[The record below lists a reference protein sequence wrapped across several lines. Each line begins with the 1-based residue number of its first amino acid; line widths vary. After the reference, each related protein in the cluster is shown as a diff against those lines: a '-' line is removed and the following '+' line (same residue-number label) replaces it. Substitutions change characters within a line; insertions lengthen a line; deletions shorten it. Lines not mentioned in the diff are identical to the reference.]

1 MVTKDVNMRVRG
13 DALGLQTADF
23 EPERISIDELYPG
36 NRELL
41 VPSGVIDEFYANGS
55 VVVDAP
61 GLHANEFLTL
71 KDEGGKSALTALG
84 QGPRQGGAGQQA
96 ARGRVGHQ
104 AAQPR
109 AALRARPLL
118 NDDIKLVTLVGKAGT
133 GKTLLAIA
141 AGLQKVTEEQVFSKL
156 LVSRPI
162 FPLGRDIG
170 YLPGDIEEKLNP
182 WMQPI
187 YDNLELLLGLNK
199 TDKKDGRSYA
209 ELVDL
214 GFVEIEPLTYIRGRS
229 LPNVYMIVDEA
240 QNLTPHEVKTIIT
253 RAGEGTKIILTGDPY
268 QIDHPYLDSSNNG
281 LTTVAERFKN
291 EAIAGH
297 VILTK
302 GERSPLAG
310 ARDPDPVNRIVVL
323 AALGL
328 CLSAA
333 RRRSGNRAGRSASR
347 SASSSRRLRPVR
359 SRSRNRGRSGSD
371 DLQGRCS
378 DRRSGP
384 SAGDHDPQASPR
396 PWRGRRSRGRRAA
409 VCCAVKANDPG
420 DHTVNIRVRFSGC
433 VVAGVPA
440 GRRATHRGHRGH
452 GTAVDAAAP
461 PSLTLSST

>member
-1 MVTKDVNMRVRG
+1 MAVKNYVLDTNVLLHDARAMYAFADNQVVIPIYVIEEIDTFKKDQSELGRNARQVARLLDQHRSEGGLSHPQPLGNGGTVRVALSKNPPKNPSYDSRSMDQRILEIALEVREAEPKHPTILVTKDVNMRVRG

-36 NRELL
+36 NREVL
-41 VPSGVIDEFYANGS
+41 VPPGTIDDFFAHGS

-61 GLHANEFLTL
+61 ALHANEFLTL
-71 KDEGGKSALTALG
+71 KDDSGKSALTRWHKEAGKAMPIKKLDRAG
-84 QGPRQGGAGQQA
+84 VWGIRPRNREQHFG
-96 ARGRVGHQ
+96 
-104 AAQPR
+104 
-109 AALRARPLL
+109 LDLL
-118 NDDIKLVTLVGKAGT
+118 LDDNVKLVTLVGKAGT

-141 AGLQKVTEEQVFSKL
+141 AGLQKVTEEQVFAKM

-291 EAIAGH
+291 ESIAGH

-302 GERSPLAG
+302 GERSPLAE
-310 ARDPDPVNRIVVL
+310 L
-323 AALGL
+323 ATQIL
-328 CLSAA
+328 
-333 RRRSGNRAGRSASR
+333 
-347 SASSSRRLRPVR
+347 
-359 SRSRNRGRSGSD
+359 
-371 DLQGRCS
+371 
-378 DRRSGP
+378 
-384 SAGDHDPQASPR
+384 
-396 PWRGRRSRGRRAA
+396 
-409 VCCAVKANDPG
+409 
-420 DHTVNIRVRFSGC
+420 
-433 VVAGVPA
+433 
-440 GRRATHRGHRGH
+440 
-452 GTAVDAAAP
+452 
-461 PSLTLSST
+461 

>member
-1 MVTKDVNMRVRG
+1 MTVKNYVLDTNVLLHDARAFFAFADNHVVIPIYVIEEVDTFKKDQSELGRNARQIARLLDDVRHSGSLATAQPLPTGGTVRVALSKNPPKNPSYDSRSMDQRILELALEVRDADPKTPTIMVTKDVNMRVRG

-41 VPSGVIDEFYANGS
+41 VPSGVIDEFYANSS

-71 KDEGGKSALTALG
+71 KDEGGKSALTRWDKNVGKAVPVRKLREGVWGIKPRNREQHFALD
-84 QGPRQGGAGQQA
+84 
-96 ARGRVGHQ
+96 
-104 AAQPR
+104 
-109 AALRARPLL
+109 LLL
-118 NDDIKLVTLVGKAGT
+118 NDEVKLVTLVGKAGT

-156 LVSRPI
+156 LVSRPV

-170 YLPGDIEEKLNP
+170 YLPGTIEEKLNP

-199 TDKKDGRSYA
+199 TDKKEGRSYA

-240 QNLTPHEVKTIIT
+240 QNLTPHEVKTIVT

-291 EAIAGH
+291 EGIAGH

-302 GERSPLAG
+302 GERSPLAE
-310 ARDPDPVNRIVVL
+310 L
-323 AALGL
+323 ATQIL
-328 CLSAA
+328 
-333 RRRSGNRAGRSASR
+333 
-347 SASSSRRLRPVR
+347 
-359 SRSRNRGRSGSD
+359 
-371 DLQGRCS
+371 
-378 DRRSGP
+378 
-384 SAGDHDPQASPR
+384 
-396 PWRGRRSRGRRAA
+396 
-409 VCCAVKANDPG
+409 
-420 DHTVNIRVRFSGC
+420 
-433 VVAGVPA
+433 
-440 GRRATHRGHRGH
+440 
-452 GTAVDAAAP
+452 
-461 PSLTLSST
+461 

>member
-1 MVTKDVNMRVRG
+1 MAAKNYVLDTNVLLHDARAIFAFADNNVIIPIYVLEEVDTFKKDQSELGRNARQIARELDAFRSEGGLSHPQKMENGGTVRVALSKSAPKNPASDSRSMDQRIIEIALEVRDADPKTPTVLVTKDVNMRVRG
-13 DALGLQTADF
+13 DALGLASVDF

-41 VPSGVIDEFYANGS
+41 VPSGTIDKFYADGS

-61 GLHANEFLTL
+61 GLHANEYLTL
-71 KDEGGKSALTALG
+71 KDDGGKPALTRWDKNAGKAIPVKKLREGVWGIKPRNKEQHFALD
-84 QGPRQGGAGQQA
+84 
-96 ARGRVGHQ
+96 
-104 AAQPR
+104 
-109 AALRARPLL
+109 LLL
-118 NDDIKLVTLVGKAGT
+118 NDDVKLVTLVGKAGT

-170 YLPGDIEEKLNP
+170 YLPGTIEEKLNP

-199 TDKKDGRSYA
+199 SDKKEGRSYA

-240 QNLTPHEVKTIIT
+240 QNLTPHEVKTIVT

-291 EAIAGH
+291 EMIAGH

-302 GERSPLAG
+302 GERSALAE
-310 ARDPDPVNRIVVL
+310 L
-323 AALGL
+323 ATQIL
-328 CLSAA
+328 
-333 RRRSGNRAGRSASR
+333 
-347 SASSSRRLRPVR
+347 
-359 SRSRNRGRSGSD
+359 
-371 DLQGRCS
+371 
-378 DRRSGP
+378 
-384 SAGDHDPQASPR
+384 
-396 PWRGRRSRGRRAA
+396 
-409 VCCAVKANDPG
+409 
-420 DHTVNIRVRFSGC
+420 
-433 VVAGVPA
+433 
-440 GRRATHRGHRGH
+440 
-452 GTAVDAAAP
+452 
-461 PSLTLSST
+461 

>member
-1 MVTKDVNMRVRG
+1 MAVKNYVLDTNVLLHDARALYAFADNNVIIPIYVLEEIDTFKKDQNELGRSARQVARLLDRHRNEEGGLSHAQPIESGGTVRVALSKSPPKNPSYDSRSMDQRILEIALEVRDADPAVPTILVTKDVNMRIRG
-13 DALGLQTADF
+13 DALGLHTVDF
-23 EPERISIDELYPG
+23 EPERISIEELYPG
-36 NRELL
+36 NRELM
-41 VPSGVIDEFYANGS
+41 VPAGTVEQFFADGS
-55 VVVDAP
+55 IAVDAP

-71 KDEGGKSALTALG
+71 KDEGGGKSALTRWDKNAGRAVPVKKLREGVWGIKPRNREQHFALD
-84 QGPRQGGAGQQA
+84 
-96 ARGRVGHQ
+96 
-104 AAQPR
+104 
-109 AALRARPLL
+109 LL
-118 NDDIKLVTLVGKAGT
+118 LDDSIKLVTLGGKAGT

-141 AGLQKVTEEQVFSKL
+141 AGLQKVTEEQVFSRL

-199 TDKKDGRSYA
+199 SDKKDGRSYA

-281 LTTVAERFKN
+281 LTTVAERFKE

-302 GERSPLAG
+302 GERSPLAE
-310 ARDPDPVNRIVVL
+310 L
-323 AALGL
+323 ATQIL
-328 CLSAA
+328 
-333 RRRSGNRAGRSASR
+333 
-347 SASSSRRLRPVR
+347 
-359 SRSRNRGRSGSD
+359 
-371 DLQGRCS
+371 
-378 DRRSGP
+378 
-384 SAGDHDPQASPR
+384 
-396 PWRGRRSRGRRAA
+396 
-409 VCCAVKANDPG
+409 
-420 DHTVNIRVRFSGC
+420 
-433 VVAGVPA
+433 
-440 GRRATHRGHRGH
+440 
-452 GTAVDAAAP
+452 
-461 PSLTLSST
+461 

>member
-1 MVTKDVNMRVRG
+1 VAVKNYVLDTNVLLHDARAMYAFADNAVVIPIYVIEEIDTFKKDQSELGRNARQIARLLDEHRSGEGGLSHPQPLGNGGTIRVALSKNPPKNPSYDSRSMDQRILEIAIEVRDGDPKTPTIMVTKDVNMRVRG
-13 DALGLQTADF
+13 DALGLQTADY

-41 VPSGVIDEFYANGS
+41 VPPGTIDDFFQHGS

-71 KDEGGKSALTALG
+71 KDDSGKSALTKWDKNAG
-84 QGPRQGGAGQQA
+84 KAVPVRKIERSGVWGIRPRNREQHFG
-96 ARGRVGHQ
+96 
-104 AAQPR
+104 
-109 AALRARPLL
+109 LDLLL
-118 NDDIKLVTLVGKAGT
+118 NDDVKLVTLVGKAGT

-281 LTTVAERFKN
+281 LTTVAERFKH

-302 GERSPLAG
+302 GERSPLAE
-310 ARDPDPVNRIVVL
+310 L
-323 AALGL
+323 ATQIL
-328 CLSAA
+328 
-333 RRRSGNRAGRSASR
+333 
-347 SASSSRRLRPVR
+347 
-359 SRSRNRGRSGSD
+359 
-371 DLQGRCS
+371 
-378 DRRSGP
+378 
-384 SAGDHDPQASPR
+384 
-396 PWRGRRSRGRRAA
+396 
-409 VCCAVKANDPG
+409 
-420 DHTVNIRVRFSGC
+420 
-433 VVAGVPA
+433 
-440 GRRATHRGHRGH
+440 
-452 GTAVDAAAP
+452 
-461 PSLTLSST
+461 

>member
-1 MVTKDVNMRVRG
+1 VAVKNYVLDTNVLLHDARAVYAFADNNVIIPIYVIEEVDTFKKDQSELGRNARQVARLLDQHRSSDGGLSRPQPLDNGGTVRVALSKNPIKNPSYDSRSMDSRILELALEVRDADLKVPTILVTKDVNMRIRG
-13 DALGLQTADF
+13 DALGLQAVDF

-41 VPSGVIDEFYANGS
+41 VPPGTIERFYADSG

-71 KDEGGKSALTALG
+71 KDDGGKSALTRWSKDAGKALPVKKLREG
-84 QGPRQGGAGQQA
+84 VWGIKPRNREQHFG
-96 ARGRVGHQ
+96 
-104 AAQPR
+104 
-109 AALRARPLL
+109 LDLL
-118 NDDIKLVTLVGKAGT
+118 LDDSIKLVTLVGKAGT

-291 EAIAGH
+291 EGIAGH

-302 GERSPLAG
+302 GERSPLAE
-310 ARDPDPVNRIVVL
+310 L
-323 AALGL
+323 
-328 CLSAA
+328 
-333 RRRSGNRAGRSASR
+333 
-347 SASSSRRLRPVR
+347 
-359 SRSRNRGRSGSD
+359 
-371 DLQGRCS
+371 
-378 DRRSGP
+378 
-384 SAGDHDPQASPR
+384 
-396 PWRGRRSRGRRAA
+396 
-409 VCCAVKANDPG
+409 
-420 DHTVNIRVRFSGC
+420 
-433 VVAGVPA
+433 
-440 GRRATHRGHRGH
+440 ATHI
-452 GTAVDAAAP
+452 
-461 PSLTLSST
+461 L

>member
-1 MVTKDVNMRVRG
+1 MAVKNYVLDTNVLLHDARAVYAFADNNVVIPIYVLEEVDTFKKDQSELGRNARQVARILDEIGHKGSLQQPQPLPSSGTVRVALSKNPPKNPSYDSRSMDQRILELALEVRDQDPKTPTIMVTKDVNMRVRG

-41 VPSGVIDEFYANGS
+41 VPSGVIDEFFANGS

-71 KDEGGKSALTALG
+71 KDEAGKSALTRWDRNVGKAVPVKKLREGVWGIKPRNREQHFALD
-84 QGPRQGGAGQQA
+84 
-96 ARGRVGHQ
+96 
-104 AAQPR
+104 
-109 AALRARPLL
+109 LLL

-281 LTTVAERFKN
+281 LTTVAERFKQ

-302 GERSPLAG
+302 GERSPLAE
-310 ARDPDPVNRIVVL
+310 L
-323 AALGL
+323 ATQIL
-328 CLSAA
+328 
-333 RRRSGNRAGRSASR
+333 
-347 SASSSRRLRPVR
+347 
-359 SRSRNRGRSGSD
+359 
-371 DLQGRCS
+371 
-378 DRRSGP
+378 
-384 SAGDHDPQASPR
+384 
-396 PWRGRRSRGRRAA
+396 
-409 VCCAVKANDPG
+409 
-420 DHTVNIRVRFSGC
+420 
-433 VVAGVPA
+433 
-440 GRRATHRGHRGH
+440 
-452 GTAVDAAAP
+452 
-461 PSLTLSST
+461 

>member
-1 MVTKDVNMRVRG
+1 VAVKNYVLDTNVLLHDARALYAFADNAVVIPIYVIEEIDTFKKDQSELGRNARQVARLLDEHRSMPGGLSMPQKLETGGTVRVALSKNPPKNPSYDSRSMDQRILEIALEVRDAEPKTPTILVTKDVNMRVRG
-13 DALGLQTADF
+13 DALGLQTVDF
-23 EPERISIDELYPG
+23 EPERISIEELYPG

-41 VPSGVIDEFYANGS
+41 VPPGTIDTFYANNA

-71 KDEGGKSALTALG
+71 KDDAGKSALTRWDKASGKAVPVRKLREGVWGIKPRNREQHFALD
-84 QGPRQGGAGQQA
+84 
-96 ARGRVGHQ
+96 
-104 AAQPR
+104 
-109 AALRARPLL
+109 LLL

-156 LVSRPI
+156 LVSRPV

-170 YLPGDIEEKLNP
+170 YLPGTIEEKLNP

-199 TDKKDGRSYA
+199 SDKKDGRSYA

-240 QNLTPHEVKTIIT
+240 QNLTPHEVKTIVT

-291 EAIAGH
+291 EAIGGH

-302 GERSPLAG
+302 GERSPLAE
-310 ARDPDPVNRIVVL
+310 L
-323 AALGL
+323 ATQIL
-328 CLSAA
+328 
-333 RRRSGNRAGRSASR
+333 
-347 SASSSRRLRPVR
+347 
-359 SRSRNRGRSGSD
+359 
-371 DLQGRCS
+371 
-378 DRRSGP
+378 
-384 SAGDHDPQASPR
+384 
-396 PWRGRRSRGRRAA
+396 
-409 VCCAVKANDPG
+409 
-420 DHTVNIRVRFSGC
+420 
-433 VVAGVPA
+433 
-440 GRRATHRGHRGH
+440 
-452 GTAVDAAAP
+452 
-461 PSLTLSST
+461 

>member
-1 MVTKDVNMRVRG
+1 MAVKNYVLDTNVLLHDARAIYAFADNNVVIPIYVIEEVDTFKKDQSELGRNARQIARELDGFRSEGGLSHPQKLPNGGTVRVALSKTPIKNPATDSRSMDQRIIETALEVRDADPKLQTVLVTKDVNMRVRG
-13 DALGLQTADF
+13 DALGLASVDF
-23 EPERISIDELYPG
+23 EPERISIDELYSG

-41 VPSGVIDEFYANGS
+41 VPSGTIDKFYADGS

-61 GLHANEFLTL
+61 GLHANEYLTL
-71 KDEGGKSALTALG
+71 KDEGGKSALTRWDKTAGKAIPVKKLREGVWGIKPRNKEQHFALD
-84 QGPRQGGAGQQA
+84 
-96 ARGRVGHQ
+96 
-104 AAQPR
+104 
-109 AALRARPLL
+109 LLL
-118 NDDIKLVTLVGKAGT
+118 NDDVKLVTLVGKAGT

-199 TDKKDGRSYA
+199 SDKKDGRSYA

-240 QNLTPHEVKTIIT
+240 QNLTPHEVKTIVT

-281 LTTVAERFKN
+281 LTTVAERFKS

-297 VILTK
+297 IILTK
-302 GERSPLAG
+302 GERSPLAE
-310 ARDPDPVNRIVVL
+310 L
-323 AALGL
+323 ATQIL
-328 CLSAA
+328 
-333 RRRSGNRAGRSASR
+333 
-347 SASSSRRLRPVR
+347 
-359 SRSRNRGRSGSD
+359 
-371 DLQGRCS
+371 
-378 DRRSGP
+378 
-384 SAGDHDPQASPR
+384 
-396 PWRGRRSRGRRAA
+396 
-409 VCCAVKANDPG
+409 
-420 DHTVNIRVRFSGC
+420 
-433 VVAGVPA
+433 
-440 GRRATHRGHRGH
+440 
-452 GTAVDAAAP
+452 
-461 PSLTLSST
+461 

>member
-1 MVTKDVNMRVRG
+1 MAVKNYVLDTNVLLHDARAIYAFADNNVVIPIYVIEEVDTFKKDQSELGRNARQIARELDGFRSEGGLSHPQKLPNGGTVRVALSKAPVKNVANDSRSMDQRIIEIALEVRDEDKKVPTVLVTKDVNMRVRG
-13 DALGLQTADF
+13 DALGLASVDF
-23 EPERISIDELYPG
+23 EPERISVDELYPG
-36 NRELL
+36 NRDIL
-41 VPSGVIDEFYANGS
+41 VPPGTIDKFYADGS

-61 GLHANEFLTL
+61 GLHANEYLTL
-71 KDEGGKSALTALG
+71 KDDGGKSALTRWDKTAAKAIPVKKLREGVWGIKPRNKEQHFALD
-84 QGPRQGGAGQQA
+84 
-96 ARGRVGHQ
+96 
-104 AAQPR
+104 
-109 AALRARPLL
+109 LLL
-118 NDDIKLVTLVGKAGT
+118 NDDVKLVTLVGKAGT

-199 TDKKDGRSYA
+199 SDKKDGRSYA

-240 QNLTPHEVKTIIT
+240 QNLTPHEVKTIVT

-291 EAIAGH
+291 EMIAGH

-302 GERSPLAG
+302 GERSPLAE
-310 ARDPDPVNRIVVL
+310 L
-323 AALGL
+323 ATQIL
-328 CLSAA
+328 
-333 RRRSGNRAGRSASR
+333 
-347 SASSSRRLRPVR
+347 
-359 SRSRNRGRSGSD
+359 
-371 DLQGRCS
+371 
-378 DRRSGP
+378 
-384 SAGDHDPQASPR
+384 
-396 PWRGRRSRGRRAA
+396 
-409 VCCAVKANDPG
+409 
-420 DHTVNIRVRFSGC
+420 
-433 VVAGVPA
+433 
-440 GRRATHRGHRGH
+440 
-452 GTAVDAAAP
+452 
-461 PSLTLSST
+461 

>member
-1 MVTKDVNMRVRG
+1 VAVKNYVLDTNVLLHDARALFAFADNNVVIPIYVLEEIDTFKKDQSELGRNARQIARLLDEYRSTGGGLSHAQKLENGGTVRVALSKNPIKNPSYDSRSMDQRILELAIEVRDQDPKTQTVMVTKDVNMRIRG
-13 DALGLQTADF
+13 DALGLITADY
-23 EPERISIDELYPG
+23 EPERISVDELYPG

-41 VPSGVIDEFYANGS
+41 VPSSTIDEFFKDGS
-55 VVVDAP
+55 VTVDAP

-71 KDEGGKSALTALG
+71 KDEAGKSALTRWDKGLGKAVPVKKLREGVWGIKPRNREQHFALD
-84 QGPRQGGAGQQA
+84 
-96 ARGRVGHQ
+96 
-104 AAQPR
+104 
-109 AALRARPLL
+109 LLL
-118 NDDIKLVTLVGKAGT
+118 NEDIKLVTLVGKAGT

-141 AGLQKVTEEQVFSKL
+141 AGLQKVTEEQQFAKL

-240 QNLTPHEVKTIIT
+240 QNLTPHEIKTIIT

-281 LTTVAERFKN
+281 LTTVAERFKQ
-291 EAIAGH
+291 EGIAGH

-302 GERSPLAG
+302 GERSPLAE
-310 ARDPDPVNRIVVL
+310 L
-323 AALGL
+323 ATQIL
-328 CLSAA
+328 
-333 RRRSGNRAGRSASR
+333 
-347 SASSSRRLRPVR
+347 
-359 SRSRNRGRSGSD
+359 
-371 DLQGRCS
+371 
-378 DRRSGP
+378 
-384 SAGDHDPQASPR
+384 
-396 PWRGRRSRGRRAA
+396 
-409 VCCAVKANDPG
+409 
-420 DHTVNIRVRFSGC
+420 
-433 VVAGVPA
+433 
-440 GRRATHRGHRGH
+440 
-452 GTAVDAAAP
+452 
-461 PSLTLSST
+461 

>member
-1 MVTKDVNMRVRG
+1 VAVKNYVLDTNVLLHDARAIFAFADNNVIIPIYVLEEVDTFKKDQSELGRNARQIARELDAFRSEGGLSHPQKLPTNGTVRVALSKNAPKNPSSDSRSMDQRIIDMAIEVRDADPKTPTILVTKDVNMRVRG
-13 DALGLQTADF
+13 DALGIESVDF
-23 EPERISIDELYPG
+23 EPESISVDELYPG

-41 VPSGVIDEFYANGS
+41 VPPGTIDKFYADGS

-61 GLHANEFLTL
+61 GLHANEYLTL
-71 KDEGGKSALTALG
+71 KDEGGKSALTRWDKTAAKAIPVKKLREGVWGIKPRNKEQHFALD
-84 QGPRQGGAGQQA
+84 
-96 ARGRVGHQ
+96 
-104 AAQPR
+104 
-109 AALRARPLL
+109 LLL
-118 NDDIKLVTLVGKAGT
+118 NDDVKLVTLVGKAGT

-170 YLPGDIEEKLNP
+170 YLPGTIEEKLNP

-199 TDKKDGRSYA
+199 TDKKEGRSYA

-240 QNLTPHEVKTIIT
+240 QNLTPHEVKTIVT

-291 EAIAGH
+291 EMIAGH

-302 GERSPLAG
+302 GERSALAE
-310 ARDPDPVNRIVVL
+310 L
-323 AALGL
+323 ATQIL
-328 CLSAA
+328 
-333 RRRSGNRAGRSASR
+333 
-347 SASSSRRLRPVR
+347 
-359 SRSRNRGRSGSD
+359 
-371 DLQGRCS
+371 
-378 DRRSGP
+378 
-384 SAGDHDPQASPR
+384 
-396 PWRGRRSRGRRAA
+396 
-409 VCCAVKANDPG
+409 
-420 DHTVNIRVRFSGC
+420 
-433 VVAGVPA
+433 
-440 GRRATHRGHRGH
+440 
-452 GTAVDAAAP
+452 
-461 PSLTLSST
+461 

>member
-1 MVTKDVNMRVRG
+1 VAVKNYVLDTNVLLHDAQALYAFADNNVIIPIYVIEEVDTFKKDQSELGRNARQVARLLDKHRSNDGGLAHAQKLESGGTVRVALSKNPPKNPSYDSRSMDQRILEIALEVRDEDPKKPTILVTKDVNMRVRG
-13 DALGLQTADF
+13 DALGLSAVDF

-41 VPSGVIDEFYANGS
+41 VPSGTIEKFYADGS

-71 KDEGGKSALTALG
+71 RDDGGKSALTRWNKEAGKAVPIKKLREGVWGIKPRNREQHFALD
-84 QGPRQGGAGQQA
+84 
-96 ARGRVGHQ
+96 
-104 AAQPR
+104 
-109 AALRARPLL
+109 LL
-118 NDDIKLVTLVGKAGT
+118 LDDSVKLVTLVGKAGT

-141 AGLQKVTEEQVFSKL
+141 AGLQKVTEEQVFAKL

-170 YLPGDIEEKLNP
+170 YLPGTVEEKLNP

-187 YDNLELLLGLNK
+187 YDNLELLLGITK

-214 GFVEIEPLTYIRGRS
+214 GFIEIEPLTYIRGRS

-291 EAIAGH
+291 ESIAGH
-297 VILTK
+297 IILTK
-302 GERSPLAG
+302 GERSALAE
-310 ARDPDPVNRIVVL
+310 L
-323 AALGL
+323 ATQIL
-328 CLSAA
+328 
-333 RRRSGNRAGRSASR
+333 
-347 SASSSRRLRPVR
+347 
-359 SRSRNRGRSGSD
+359 
-371 DLQGRCS
+371 
-378 DRRSGP
+378 
-384 SAGDHDPQASPR
+384 
-396 PWRGRRSRGRRAA
+396 
-409 VCCAVKANDPG
+409 
-420 DHTVNIRVRFSGC
+420 
-433 VVAGVPA
+433 
-440 GRRATHRGHRGH
+440 
-452 GTAVDAAAP
+452 
-461 PSLTLSST
+461 

>member
-1 MVTKDVNMRVRG
+1 MAVKNYVLDTNVLLHDARALFAFADNNVVIPIYVLEEIDTFKKDQSELGRNARQIARLLDEYRSVHGGLSHAQKLENGGTVRVALSKNPIKNPSYDSRSMDQRILELAIEVRDAEPKTQTVMVTKDVNMRIRG
-13 DALGLQTADF
+13 DALGLITADY
-23 EPERISIDELYPG
+23 EPERISVDELYPG

-41 VPSGVIDEFYANGS
+41 VPSNVIDEFFKDGS

-71 KDEGGKSALTALG
+71 KDEAGKSALTRWDKGLGKAVPVKKLREGVWGIKPRNREQHFALD
-84 QGPRQGGAGQQA
+84 
-96 ARGRVGHQ
+96 
-104 AAQPR
+104 
-109 AALRARPLL
+109 LLL
-118 NDDIKLVTLVGKAGT
+118 NEDIKLVTLVGKAGT

-141 AGLQKVTEEQVFSKL
+141 AGLQKVTEEQQFAKL

-240 QNLTPHEVKTIIT
+240 QNLTPHEIKTIIT

-281 LTTVAERFKN
+281 LTTVAERFKQ

-302 GERSPLAG
+302 GERSPLAE
-310 ARDPDPVNRIVVL
+310 L
-323 AALGL
+323 ATQIL
-328 CLSAA
+328 
-333 RRRSGNRAGRSASR
+333 
-347 SASSSRRLRPVR
+347 
-359 SRSRNRGRSGSD
+359 
-371 DLQGRCS
+371 
-378 DRRSGP
+378 
-384 SAGDHDPQASPR
+384 
-396 PWRGRRSRGRRAA
+396 
-409 VCCAVKANDPG
+409 
-420 DHTVNIRVRFSGC
+420 
-433 VVAGVPA
+433 
-440 GRRATHRGHRGH
+440 
-452 GTAVDAAAP
+452 
-461 PSLTLSST
+461 

>member
-1 MVTKDVNMRVRG
+1 MRVRG
-13 DALGLQTADF
+13 DALGLNTVDF

-36 NRELL
+36 NRDIT
-41 VPSGVIDEFYANGS
+41 VPPGTIDKFYADGS

-61 GLHANEFLTL
+61 GLHANEYLTL
-71 KDEGGKSALTALG
+71 KDEGGPGTKSALARWDKNSSKAVPVKKLRDGVWGIKPRNKEQHFALD
-84 QGPRQGGAGQQA
+84 
-96 ARGRVGHQ
+96 
-104 AAQPR
+104 
-109 AALRARPLL
+109 LLL
-118 NDDIKLVTLVGKAGT
+118 NDDVKLVTLVGKAGT

-170 YLPGDIEEKLNP
+170 YLPGDIEDKLNP

-281 LTTVAERFKN
+281 LTTVAERFKQ

-302 GERSPLAG
+302 GERSPLAE
-310 ARDPDPVNRIVVL
+310 L
-323 AALGL
+323 ATQIL
-328 CLSAA
+328 
-333 RRRSGNRAGRSASR
+333 
-347 SASSSRRLRPVR
+347 
-359 SRSRNRGRSGSD
+359 
-371 DLQGRCS
+371 
-378 DRRSGP
+378 
-384 SAGDHDPQASPR
+384 
-396 PWRGRRSRGRRAA
+396 
-409 VCCAVKANDPG
+409 
-420 DHTVNIRVRFSGC
+420 
-433 VVAGVPA
+433 
-440 GRRATHRGHRGH
+440 
-452 GTAVDAAAP
+452 
-461 PSLTLSST
+461 

>member
-1 MVTKDVNMRVRG
+1 MAVKNYVLDTNVLLHDARAMYAFADNNVIIPIWVLEELDTFKKDQSELGRNARQIARELDTFRNNGSLASPQKMPNGGTVRVALSKKGEARGGDSRTMDQRIIDTAIEVRDETKTETILVTKDVNMRVRG
-13 DALGLQTADF
+13 DALGLASVDY
-23 EPERISIDELYPG
+23 EPERISVEELYPG
-36 NRELL
+36 NREVL
-41 VPSGVIDEFYANGS
+41 VPPGTIDKFYADGS
-55 VVVDAP
+55 VVVDVANT
-61 GLHANEFLTL
+61 HANEYLTL
-71 KDEGGKSALTALG
+71 KDDAGKSALTRFDRTSQKAVPVKKLREGVWGIKPRNKEQHFALD
-84 QGPRQGGAGQQA
+84 
-96 ARGRVGHQ
+96 
-104 AAQPR
+104 
-109 AALRARPLL
+109 LLL

-229 LPNVYMIVDEA
+229 LPNVFMIVDEA
-240 QNLTPHEVKTIIT
+240 QNLTPHEVKTIVT

-291 EAIAGH
+291 EGIAGH

-302 GERSPLAG
+302 GERSSLAE
-310 ARDPDPVNRIVVL
+310 L
-323 AALGL
+323 ATQIL
-328 CLSAA
+328 
-333 RRRSGNRAGRSASR
+333 
-347 SASSSRRLRPVR
+347 
-359 SRSRNRGRSGSD
+359 
-371 DLQGRCS
+371 
-378 DRRSGP
+378 
-384 SAGDHDPQASPR
+384 
-396 PWRGRRSRGRRAA
+396 
-409 VCCAVKANDPG
+409 
-420 DHTVNIRVRFSGC
+420 
-433 VVAGVPA
+433 
-440 GRRATHRGHRGH
+440 
-452 GTAVDAAAP
+452 
-461 PSLTLSST
+461 

>member
-1 MVTKDVNMRVRG
+1 VTVKNYVLDTNVLLHDARALHAFADNNVVIPIYVLEEIDTFRKDQSELGRNARQVARLLDEHRSEGGLSHPQPLSTGGTVRVALSKSPPKNPSYDSRSMDQRILEIALEVRDTEPKQPTIMVTKDVNMRVRG
-13 DALGLQTADF
+13 DALGLQTADY
-23 EPERISIDELYPG
+23 EPEQISIEELYSG

-41 VPSGVIDEFYANGS
+41 VPPGTIDDFYSEGA

-71 KDEGGKSALTALG
+71 KDDAGKSALTRWDKG
-84 QGPRQGGAGQQA
+84 QAKAVPVKKLDRAGVWGIRPRNREQHFG
-96 ARGRVGHQ
+96 
-104 AAQPR
+104 
-109 AALRARPLL
+109 LDLL
-118 NDDIKLVTLVGKAGT
+118 LDDSVKLVTLVGKAGT

-302 GERSPLAG
+302 GERSQLAE
-310 ARDPDPVNRIVVL
+310 L
-323 AALGL
+323 ATQIL
-328 CLSAA
+328 
-333 RRRSGNRAGRSASR
+333 
-347 SASSSRRLRPVR
+347 
-359 SRSRNRGRSGSD
+359 
-371 DLQGRCS
+371 
-378 DRRSGP
+378 
-384 SAGDHDPQASPR
+384 
-396 PWRGRRSRGRRAA
+396 
-409 VCCAVKANDPG
+409 
-420 DHTVNIRVRFSGC
+420 
-433 VVAGVPA
+433 
-440 GRRATHRGHRGH
+440 
-452 GTAVDAAAP
+452 
-461 PSLTLSST
+461 